1 MNLDLASIFSATY
14 SALGFACIIVLI
26 LGEFTSKRLV
36 PFSQVIRRVLATR
49 TVRLSIW
56 LAWWWYGYH
65 FLIADIP
72 H

>member
-1 MNLDLASIFSATY
+1 VTLATVFSTSYSI
-14 SALGFACIIVLI
+14 LGFACIIVLI

-36 PFSQVIRRVLATR
+36 PFSRVVKRVMATR
-49 TVRLSIW
+49 TVRLSMW

-65 FLIADIP
+65 FLISTIT